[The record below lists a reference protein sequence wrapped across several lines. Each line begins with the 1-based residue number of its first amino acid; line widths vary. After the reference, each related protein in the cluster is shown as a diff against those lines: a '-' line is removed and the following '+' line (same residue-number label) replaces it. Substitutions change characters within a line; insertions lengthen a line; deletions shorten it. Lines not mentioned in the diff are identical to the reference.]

1 MEYGIVYLWY
11 DRKHKRYYVGSHW
24 GTENDGY
31 VCSSTWMKK
40 AYKRRPED
48 FKKKILKR
56 VYTTRKELLDEEYK
70 WLSLIK
76 EEELGKKYYNVRK
89 HKFNHWS
96 ATDKEKISKTI
107 SEKTK
112 EAMYRPDVRE
122 RYLESLKTRKNNHSA
137 EVLEKRRK
145 SMLGKNKGK
154 ITVKDKQGNIFHAS
168 KDDPRWISGE
178 LVGATKNTP
187 RPKLTEEHKKKVLAA
202 LHKQIFC
209 ECCNKNYNPGNFSKH
224 KKKYGKEIL
233 C

>member
-122 RYLESLKTRKNNHSA
+122 RY
-137 EVLEKRRK
+137 
-145 SMLGKNKGK
+145 
-154 ITVKDKQGNIFHAS
+154 
-168 KDDPRWISGE
+168 
-178 LVGATKNTP
+178 
-187 RPKLTEEHKKKVLAA
+187 
-202 LHKQIFC
+202 
-209 ECCNKNYNPGNFSKH
+209 
-224 KKKYGKEIL
+224 
-233 C
+233 